1 MQLNDFLSQN
11 VKNIY
16 SDQRIKMM
24 NLREVSLLCEK
35 AWSQH
40 AAKFHIN
47 RDDVFYLLKMQ
58 EELGE
63 LTRTFLELRGSE
75 KKRTTNI
82 DELKK
87 QFAADIAVLI
97 GNALILAHHFD
108 VDLEANI
115 KAKFP
120 VVE

>member
-1 MQLNDFLSQN
+1 MDLKQAS
-11 VKNIY
+11 V
-16 SDQRIKMM
+16 
-24 NLREVSLLCEK
+24 LCEK
-35 AWSQH
+35 AWSQY
-40 AAKFHIN
+40 AAKFQIN

-63 LTRTFLELRGSE
+63 LTRIFLELRGSE
-75 KKRTTNI
+75 KKRSASSE
-82 DELKK
+82 ELKK
-87 QFAADIAVLI
+87 KFAADIAVLV

-120 VVE
+120 VQE